1 MHIYVDHVCSSTQK
15 MWLVCCVEFE
25 KFFSKTKSRQNGR
38 PGFSL
43 KLRVRFR
50 FILFNFDLLTIIKR
64 MLTLEKSVSVHLTRS
79 RRSTGEFDAFEK
91 AFETTTRTRGASRR
105 N

>member
-1 MHIYVDHVCSSTQK
+1 MLSSK
-15 MWLVCCVEFE
+15 SVFE
-25 KFFSKTKSRQNGR
+25 NQESSKRKAR
-38 PGFSL
+38 FSL
-43 KLRVRFR
+43 PKLRVRFR

-64 MLTLEKSVSVHLTRS
+64 MRTLEKSVSVHLTRS